1 MEGETST
8 LVLPRRWCYLEVALR
23 LQGSTRLMDAA
34 AAEGDARTNQA
45 ARHAALTAEESHGPN
60 ISRVAGKESKR
71 LPTTPRGRHTLSSSC
86 HACKQGAKGNVM
98 RE

>member
-45 ARHAALTAEESHGPN
+45 ARHAALTAEEAHVSLGRWWERQLRAGAGA
-60 ISRVAGKESKR
+60 SSFLQRVE
-71 LPTTPRGRHTLSSSC
+71 PSSFD
-86 HACKQGAKGNVM
+86 
-98 RE
+98 E